1 MTETERAVDDAER
14 AREQGGG
21 GRWFRLPPGRGRLS
35 AGRLGNWRRRLPDE
49 LGVLVVLGLLVAG
62 IGIPY
67 PDFLDSDNL
76 LSTAHNSVYISL
88 MACGMVFA
96 LAMREVDLS
105 VGGTYAMCL
114 VVGALLMRD
123 GCRARGW
130 RCRWCCSPGSL
141 LGVFNALVTTL
152 LALPSFIVTLGT
164 LMLFRGVGLAL
175 ADGKQ
180 ITDLPLDDSFFTLAG
195 GDAAGVPF
203 ALWVLLAVDGRSRR
217 CVLTR
222 TRFGARVRAIG
233 SNPDAAAFSGIP
245 VVRTRVQAL
254 ALSGLTTACAAALAL
269 AFYGA
274 GDPTL
279 GQGYELQAI
288 AACIIGGTPLAGG
301 RGSVVGAVA
310 GAMILSVVAS
320 GLVFFEVPINW
331 TSFATG
337 GVILVAVAADS
348 ALRRGGRATPLNVH
362 RSARATVGCPARPE
376 PVRCGGRDA
385 VITPIAYAVRRARR
399 AGPPRCRRRLRQR
412 RRLRRLR
419 RRQAEHGHRGRQHQ
433 PQLRP

>member
-1 MTETERAVDDAER
+1 MTETEHAVDDAER

-21 GRWFRLPPGRGRLS
+21 
-35 AGRLGNWRRRLPDE
+35 RRRLGAFTRRLVRDE
-49 LGVLVVLGLLVAG
+49 LGVLVVLGLLIAG

-67 PDFLDSDNL
+67 PDFLTGDNL
-76 LSTAHNSVYISL
+76 LTTAHNSVYISL

-114 VVGALLMRD
+114 VVGALLVRD
-123 GCRARGW
+123 GTPPWLAVPVILATGIA
-130 RCRWCCSPGSL
+130 

-164 LMLFRGVGLAL
+164 LMLYRGVGLAL
-175 ADGKQ
+175 ADGRQ

-203 ALWVLLAVDGRSRR
+203 ALWVLLAVVVVLTV
-217 CVLTR
+217 VLTR
-222 TRFGARVRAIG
+222 TRYGARVRAIG
-233 SNPDAAAFSGIP
+233 SNPDAAEFSGIP

-310 GAMILSVVAS
+310 GAMILAVVAS

-348 ALRRGGRATPLNVH
+348 ALRRTG
-362 RSARATVGCPARPE
+362 
-376 PVRCGGRDA
+376 
-385 VITPIAYAVRRARR
+385 
-399 AGPPRCRRRLRQR
+399 RRRR
-412 RRLRRLR
+412 
-419 RRQAEHGHRGRQHQ
+419 
-433 PQLRP
+433 

>member
-14 AREQGGG
+14 AREPGGEK
-21 GRWFRLPPGRGRLS
+21 RGPASHWPRS
-35 AGRLGNWRRRLPDE
+35 RRLIRDE
-49 LGVLVVLGLLVAG
+49 LGVLVVLGLLIAV

-76 LSTAHNSVYISL
+76 LTTAHNSVYISL

-114 VVGALLMRD
+114 VVGALLIRD
-123 GCRARGW
+123 GTPAWLAVPVILLTGA
-130 RCRWCCSPGSL
+130 L

-195 GDAAGVPF
+195 GDAGGVPF
-203 ALWVLLAVDGRSRR
+203 ALWVLVTVVVVLTV
-217 CVLTR
+217 VLTR

-233 SNPDAAAFSGIP
+233 SNPDAAEFSGIP
-245 VVRTRVQAL
+245 VVRTRIQAL

-310 GAMILSVVAS
+310 GAMILAVVAS

-348 ALRRGGRATPLNVH
+348 ALRRSG
-362 RSARATVGCPARPE
+362 
-376 PVRCGGRDA
+376 
-385 VITPIAYAVRRARR
+385 
-399 AGPPRCRRRLRQR
+399 RRRR
-412 RRLRRLR
+412 
-419 RRQAEHGHRGRQHQ
+419 
-433 PQLRP
+433 

>member
-14 AREQGGG
+14 ARDQGGG
-21 GRWFRLPPGRGRLS
+21 LRRLVPLPGRLVR
-35 AGRLGNWRRRLPDE
+35 DE
-49 LGVLVVLGLLVAG
+49 LGVLLVLALLITG
-62 IGIPY
+62 IGIAY
-67 PDFLDSDNL
+67 PDFLDTSNL

-88 MACGMVFA
+88 MACGMVFV

-105 VGGTYAMCL
+105 VGGSYAMCL
-114 VVGALLMRD
+114 VVGALLVRD
-123 GCRARGW
+123 GLGPWLAVPVMLLTGIV
-130 RCRWCCSPGSL
+130 
-141 LGVFNALVTTL
+141 LGVFNGLVTTL

-164 LMLFRGVGLAL
+164 LMLYRGVGLAL

-180 ITDLPLDDSFFTLAG
+180 ITDLPLDSAFFTVVG
-195 GDAAGVPF
+195 GDPGGVPF
-203 ALWVLLAVDGRSRR
+203 ALWVLLAVLALLAV
-217 CVLTR
+217 VLSR

-245 VVRTRVQAL
+245 VVRTRIEAL
-254 ALSGLTTACAAALAL
+254 ALSGLTTACAAVLAL

-310 GAMILSVVAS
+310 GAMILAVVAS

-337 GVILVAVAADS
+337 AVILVAVAADS
-348 ALRRGGRATPLNVH
+348 ALRRTG
-362 RSARATVGCPARPE
+362 
-376 PVRCGGRDA
+376 
-385 VITPIAYAVRRARR
+385 
-399 AGPPRCRRRLRQR
+399 RRRK
-412 RRLRRLR
+412 
-419 RRQAEHGHRGRQHQ
+419 
-433 PQLRP
+433 

>member
-14 AREQGGG
+14 AREEGG
-21 GRWFRLPPGRGRLS
+21 GRRQFGALP
-35 AGRLGNWRRRLPDE
+35 RRLVRDE
-49 LGVLVVLGLLVAG
+49 LGVLVVLGLLIAG

-76 LSTAHNSVYISL
+76 LTTAHNSVYISL

-114 VVGALLMRD
+114 VVGALLVRE
-123 GCRARGW
+123 GTAPWLAVPVVLVTGTV
-130 RCRWCCSPGSL
+130 

-164 LMLFRGVGLAL
+164 LMLYRGVGLAL

-203 ALWVLLAVDGRSRR
+203 ALWVLLAVVVVLAV
-217 CVLTR
+217 VLTR
-222 TRFGARVRAIG
+222 TPFGARVRAIG
-233 SNPDAAAFSGIP
+233 SNPDAAEFSGIP
-245 VVRTRVQAL
+245 VVRTRIQAL

-301 RGSVVGAVA
+301 RARW
-310 GAMILSVVAS
+310 S
-320 GLVFFEVPINW
+320 GRW
-331 TSFATG
+331 
-337 GVILVAVAADS
+337 
-348 ALRRGGRATPLNVH
+348 
-362 RSARATVGCPARPE
+362 PAR
-376 PVRCGGRDA
+376 
-385 VITPIAYAVRRARR
+385 
-399 AGPPRCRRRLRQR
+399 
-412 RRLRRLR
+412 
-419 RRQAEHGHRGRQHQ
+419 
-433 PQLRP
+433 

>member
-21 GRWFRLPPGRGRLS
+21 RRQFGAFP
-35 AGRLGNWRRRLPDE
+35 RRLIRDE
-49 LGVLVVLGLLVAG
+49 LGVLVVLGLLIAG

-76 LSTAHNSVYISL
+76 LTTAHNSVYISL

-114 VVGALLMRD
+114 VVGALLVRD
-123 GCRARGW
+123 GTAPWLAVPAMLVTGIV
-130 RCRWCCSPGSL
+130 

-164 LMLFRGVGLAL
+164 LMLYRGVGLAL

-203 ALWVLLAVDGRSRR
+203 ALWVLLTAVV
-217 CVLTR
+217 VLAVVLAR

-245 VVRTRVQAL
+245 VVRTRIQAL
-254 ALSGLTTACAAALAL
+254 AVSGLATACAAALAL

-288 AACIIGGTPLAGG
+288 AACIIGGTPLSGG

-348 ALRRGGRATPLNVH
+348 ALRRTG
-362 RSARATVGCPARPE
+362 
-376 PVRCGGRDA
+376 
-385 VITPIAYAVRRARR
+385 
-399 AGPPRCRRRLRQR
+399 RRRR
-412 RRLRRLR
+412 
-419 RRQAEHGHRGRQHQ
+419 
-433 PQLRP
+433 

>member
-1 MTETERAVDDAER
+1 MTETEHAVDDAER
-14 AREQGGG
+14 ARELGG
-21 GRWFRLPPGRGRLS
+21 GRR
-35 AGRLGNWRRRLPDE
+35 RLGALSRRLVRDE

-67 PDFLDSDNL
+67 PDFLTGDNL
-76 LSTAHNSVYISL
+76 LTTAHNSVYISL

-114 VVGALLMRD
+114 VVGALLVRD
-123 GCRARGW
+123 GTPPWLAVPVMLATGIA
-130 RCRWCCSPGSL
+130 

-152 LALPSFIVTLGT
+152 LSLPSFIVTLGT
-164 LMLFRGVGLAL
+164 LMLYRGVGLAL

-195 GDAAGVPF
+195 GDAAGIPF
-203 ALWVLLAVDGRSRR
+203 ALWVLLGVVVVLTV
-217 CVLTR
+217 VLTR
-222 TRFGARVRAIG
+222 TRYGARVRAIG
-233 SNPDAAAFSGIP
+233 SNPDAAEFSGIP

-310 GAMILSVVAS
+310 GAMILAVVAS

-348 ALRRGGRATPLNVH
+348 ALRGTG
-362 RSARATVGCPARPE
+362 
-376 PVRCGGRDA
+376 
-385 VITPIAYAVRRARR
+385 
-399 AGPPRCRRRLRQR
+399 RRRR
-412 RRLRRLR
+412 
-419 RRQAEHGHRGRQHQ
+419 
-433 PQLRP
+433 

>member
-1 MTETERAVDDAER
+1 MTDTERAVDDASHVPR
-14 AREQGGG
+14 ARERDGGK
-21 GRWFRLPPGRGRLS
+21 RWPGP
-35 AGRLGNWRRRLPDE
+35 RRLVRDE
-49 LGVLVVLGLLVAG
+49 LGVLLVLALLVAG

-67 PDFLDSDNL
+67 PDFLDTDNL

-105 VGGTYAMCL
+105 VGGGYAMCL
-114 VVGALLMRD
+114 VVGALLVRE
-123 GCRARGW
+123 GVPPWLAVPVVLVTGIV
-130 RCRWCCSPGSL
+130 

-164 LMLFRGVGLAL
+164 LMLYRGVGLAL
-175 ADGKQ
+175 ADGRQ
-180 ITDLPLDDSFFTLAG
+180 ITDLPLDDSFFTFAG
-195 GDAAGVPF
+195 GDPGGVPF
-203 ALWVLLAVDGRSRR
+203 ALWVLLAVVVVLAV
-217 CVLTR
+217 VLTR

-233 SNPDAAAFSGIP
+233 SNPDAAEFSGIP
-245 VVRTRVQAL
+245 VVRTRIQAL
-254 ALSGLTTACAAALAL
+254 ALSGFTTACAAALAL

-310 GAMILSVVAS
+310 GAMILSVVAA

-348 ALRRGGRATPLNVH
+348 ALRRSG
-362 RSARATVGCPARPE
+362 
-376 PVRCGGRDA
+376 
-385 VITPIAYAVRRARR
+385 
-399 AGPPRCRRRLRQR
+399 RRR
-412 RRLRRLR
+412 
-419 RRQAEHGHRGRQHQ
+419 E
-433 PQLRP
+433 

>member
-1 MTETERAVDDAER
+1 MTETEHAVDDAER
-14 AREQGGG
+14 ARELGG
-21 GRWFRLPPGRGRLS
+21 GRR
-35 AGRLGNWRRRLPDE
+35 RLGTLSRRLVRDE

-67 PDFLDSDNL
+67 PDFLTGDNL
-76 LSTAHNSVYISL
+76 LTTAHNSVYISL

-114 VVGALLMRD
+114 VVGALLVRD
-123 GCRARGW
+123 GTPPWLAVPVMLATGIA
-130 RCRWCCSPGSL
+130 

-152 LALPSFIVTLGT
+152 LSLPSFIVTLGT
-164 LMLFRGVGLAL
+164 LMLYRGVGLAL

-195 GDAAGVPF
+195 GDAAGIPF
-203 ALWVLLAVDGRSRR
+203 ALWVLLGVVVVLTV
-217 CVLTR
+217 VLTR
-222 TRFGARVRAIG
+222 TRYGARVRAIG
-233 SNPDAAAFSGIP
+233 SNPDAAEFSGIP

-310 GAMILSVVAS
+310 GAMILAVVAS

-348 ALRRGGRATPLNVH
+348 ALRGTG
-362 RSARATVGCPARPE
+362 
-376 PVRCGGRDA
+376 
-385 VITPIAYAVRRARR
+385 
-399 AGPPRCRRRLRQR
+399 RRRR
-412 RRLRRLR
+412 
-419 RRQAEHGHRGRQHQ
+419 
-433 PQLRP
+433 

>member
-14 AREQGGG
+14 AREQGR
-21 GRWFRLPPGRGRLS
+21 GRRRFGTLPGRLVG
-35 AGRLGNWRRRLPDE
+35 DE
-49 LGVLVVLGLLVAG
+49 LGVLLVLGLLIAC

-67 PDFLDSDNL
+67 PDFLATDNL

-114 VVGALLMRD
+114 VVGALLVRE
-123 GCRARGW
+123 GTAPWLAVPVVLITGAV
-130 RCRWCCSPGSL
+130 

-164 LMLFRGVGLAL
+164 LMLFRGIGLAL

-203 ALWVLLAVDGRSRR
+203 ALWVLLAVVVVLAV
-217 CVLTR
+217 VLTR

-245 VVRTRVQAL
+245 VVRTRIQAL

-310 GAMILSVVAS
+310 GAMILSVVAA

-348 ALRRGGRATPLNVH
+348 ALRRTG
-362 RSARATVGCPARPE
+362 
-376 PVRCGGRDA
+376 
-385 VITPIAYAVRRARR
+385 
-399 AGPPRCRRRLRQR
+399 RRRR
-412 RRLRRLR
+412 
-419 RRQAEHGHRGRQHQ
+419 
-433 PQLRP
+433 

>member
-1 MTETERAVDDAER
+1 MTETEHAVDDAER
-14 AREQGGG
+14 SSEQGGDRRRSG
-21 GRWFRLPPGRGRLS
+21 AFPGRLIR
-35 AGRLGNWRRRLPDE
+35 DE
-49 LGVLVVLGLLVAG
+49 LGVLVVLGLLIAA

-114 VVGALLMRD
+114 VVGALLVRD
-123 GCRARGW
+123 GTPPWLAVPVMLATGIA
-130 RCRWCCSPGSL
+130 

-164 LMLFRGVGLAL
+164 LMLYRGVGLAL
-175 ADGKQ
+175 ADGRQ

-195 GDAAGVPF
+195 GDAAGVPC
-203 ALWVLLAVDGRSRR
+203 ALWVLLTVVVVLTV
-217 CVLTR
+217 VLTR
-222 TRFGARVRAIG
+222 TRYGARVRAIG
-233 SNPDAAAFSGIP
+233 SNPDAAEFSGIP

-310 GAMILSVVAS
+310 GAMILAVVAS

-348 ALRRGGRATPLNVH
+348 ALRRTG
-362 RSARATVGCPARPE
+362 
-376 PVRCGGRDA
+376 
-385 VITPIAYAVRRARR
+385 
-399 AGPPRCRRRLRQR
+399 RRRR
-412 RRLRRLR
+412 
-419 RRQAEHGHRGRQHQ
+419 
-433 PQLRP
+433 

>member
-1 MTETERAVDDAER
+1 VDDAER
-14 AREQGGG
+14 AREQGGE
-21 GRWFRLPPGRGRLS
+21 
-35 AGRLGNWRRRLPDE
+35 RRLLGAFSRRLVRDE

-67 PDFLDSDNL
+67 PDFLAGDNL
-76 LSTAHNSVYISL
+76 LTTAHNSVYISL

-114 VVGALLMRD
+114 VVGALLVRD
-123 GCRARGW
+123 GTPPWLAVPVTLATGIA
-130 RCRWCCSPGSL
+130 

-164 LMLFRGVGLAL
+164 LMLYRGVGLAL

-195 GDAAGVPF
+195 GDVAGVPF
-203 ALWVLLAVDGRSRR
+203 ALWVLLGVVVVLTV
-217 CVLTR
+217 VLTR
-222 TRFGARVRAIG
+222 TRYGARVRAIG
-233 SNPDAAAFSGIP
+233 SNPDAAEFSGIP

-310 GAMILSVVAS
+310 GAMILAVVAS

-348 ALRRGGRATPLNVH
+348 LLRRTG
-362 RSARATVGCPARPE
+362 
-376 PVRCGGRDA
+376 
-385 VITPIAYAVRRARR
+385 
-399 AGPPRCRRRLRQR
+399 RRR
-412 RRLRRLR
+412 
-419 RRQAEHGHRGRQHQ
+419 H
-433 PQLRP
+433 

>member
-1 MTETERAVDDAER
+1 MAKTEHAVDDAEH
-14 AREQGGG
+14 AREQDG
-21 GRWFRLPPGRGRLS
+21 GRRWPARLS
-35 AGRLGNWRRRLPDE
+35 RRLVRDE
-49 LGVLVVLGLLVAG
+49 LGVLVVLALLVAA
-62 IGIPY
+62 IGVPY
-67 PDFLDSDNL
+67 PDFLAADNL
-76 LSTAHNSVYISL
+76 LTTAHNSVYISL

-105 VGGTYAMCL
+105 VGGTYALCL
-114 VVGALLMRD
+114 VVGALLVRD
-123 GCRARGW
+123 GTPPWLAVPVMLAAGVV
-130 RCRWCCSPGSL
+130 

-164 LMLFRGVGLAL
+164 LMLYRGVGLAL

-180 ITDLPLDDSFFTLAG
+180 ITDLPLGDSFFTLAG

-203 ALWVLLAVDGRSRR
+203 ALWVLLGVVVVLTV
-217 CVLTR
+217 VLTR
-222 TRFGARVRAIG
+222 TRYGARVRAIG
-233 SNPDAAAFSGIP
+233 SNPEAAEFSGIP

-310 GAMILSVVAS
+310 GAMILAVVAS

-348 ALRRGGRATPLNVH
+348 TLRRTG
-362 RSARATVGCPARPE
+362 
-376 PVRCGGRDA
+376 
-385 VITPIAYAVRRARR
+385 
-399 AGPPRCRRRLRQR
+399 RRRR
-412 RRLRRLR
+412 
-419 RRQAEHGHRGRQHQ
+419 
-433 PQLRP
+433 

>member
-14 AREQGGG
+14 ARDQGGG
-21 GRWFRLPPGRGRLS
+21 LRRLVPLPGRLVR
-35 AGRLGNWRRRLPDE
+35 DE
-49 LGVLVVLGLLVAG
+49 LGVLLVLALLITG
-62 IGIPY
+62 IGIAY
-67 PDFLDSDNL
+67 PDFLDTSNL

-88 MACGMVFA
+88 MACGMVFV

-105 VGGTYAMCL
+105 VGGSYAMCL
-114 VVGALLMRD
+114 VVGALLVRD
-123 GCRARGW
+123 GLGPWLAVPVMLLTGIV
-130 RCRWCCSPGSL
+130 
-141 LGVFNALVTTL
+141 LGVFNGLVTTL

-164 LMLFRGVGLAL
+164 LMLYRGVGLAL

-180 ITDLPLDDSFFTLAG
+180 ITDLPLDNAFFTVVG
-195 GDAAGVPF
+195 GDPAGVPF
-203 ALWVLLAVDGRSRR
+203 ALWVLLAVLA
-217 CVLTR
+217 VLAVVLSR

-245 VVRTRVQAL
+245 VVRTRIEAL
-254 ALSGLTTACAAALAL
+254 ALSGLTTACAAVLAL

-310 GAMILSVVAS
+310 GAMILAVVAS

-337 GVILVAVAADS
+337 AVILVAVAADS
-348 ALRRGGRATPLNVH
+348 ALRRTG
-362 RSARATVGCPARPE
+362 
-376 PVRCGGRDA
+376 
-385 VITPIAYAVRRARR
+385 
-399 AGPPRCRRRLRQR
+399 RRRK
-412 RRLRRLR
+412 
-419 RRQAEHGHRGRQHQ
+419 
-433 PQLRP
+433 

>member
-1 MTETERAVDDAER
+1 MTETDRTVDDAER

-35 AGRLGNWRRRLPDE
+35 AGRLGNRRRRLPDE
-49 LGVLVVLGLLVAG
+49 LGVLVVLALLVAG

-105 VGGTYAMCL
+105 VGGSYAMCL
-114 VVGALLMRD
+114 VVGALLIRE
-123 GCRARGW
+123 GVPPWLAVPAVLVTGIA
-130 RCRWCCSPGSL
+130 

-203 ALWVLLAVDGRSRR
+203 ALWVLLAVVV
-217 CVLTR
+217 VLAVLLAR

-245 VVRTRVQAL
+245 VVCTRVQAL
-254 ALSGLTTACAAALAL
+254 ALSVSPTCAAVLAL
-269 AFYGA
+269 AYYGA

-348 ALRRGGRATPLNVH
+348 ALRRGGR
-362 RSARATVGCPARPE
+362 
-376 PVRCGGRDA
+376 
-385 VITPIAYAVRRARR
+385 RR
-399 AGPPRCRRRLRQR
+399 
-412 RRLRRLR
+412 
-419 RRQAEHGHRGRQHQ
+419 H
-433 PQLRP
+433 

>member
-1 MTETERAVDDAER
+1 MEQVRQGD
-14 AREQGGG
+14 AREGKSENE
-21 GRWFRLPPGRGRLS
+21 RPDNDPPGD
-35 AGRLGNWRRRLPDE
+35 GNQQGEGWRRPLPDE
-49 LGVLVVLGLLVAG
+49 LGVLVVLALLVAG

-105 VGGTYAMCL
+105 VGGSYAMCL
-114 VVGALLMRD
+114 VVGALLIRE
-123 GCRARGW
+123 GVAPWLAVPAVLVTGIA
-130 RCRWCCSPGSL
+130 

-203 ALWVLLAVDGRSRR
+203 ALWVLLAVVV
-217 CVLTR
+217 VLAVLLAR

-254 ALSGLTTACAAALAL
+254 ALSGLTTACAAVLAL
-269 AFYGA
+269 AYYGA

-310 GAMILSVVAS
+310 GRDDPVRRRLRARVLRSTHQLDVVR
-320 GLVFFEVPINW
+320 
-331 TSFATG
+331 
-337 GVILVAVAADS
+337 D
-348 ALRRGGRATPLNVH
+348 RRGDPRRGRGGQRAAARRTPSTLK
-362 RSARATVGCPARPE
+362 SLCPE
-376 PVRCGGRDA
+376 PGSGWPGPCSEPGSEFAQSRLGGRHA
-385 VITPIAYAVRRARR
+385 PPIAYAVRRARR
-399 AGPPRCRRRLRQR
+399 AGPPLRHRLRQ
-412 RRLRRLR
+412 
-419 RRQAEHGHRGRQHQ
+419 
-433 PQLRP
+433 

>member
-14 AREQGGG
+14 VREQGDG
-21 GRWFRLPPGRGRLS
+21 L
-35 AGRLGNWRRRLPDE
+35 RRLPRRLVRDE
-49 LGVLVVLGLLVAG
+49 LGVLLVLGLLIAG

-76 LSTAHNSVYISL
+76 LTTAHNSVYISL

-105 VGGTYAMCL
+105 VGGSYAMCL
-114 VVGALLMRD
+114 VVGALLIRE
-123 GCRARGW
+123 GTAPWLAVPVVLLTGIV
-130 RCRWCCSPGSL
+130 
-141 LGVFNALVTTL
+141 LGVFNALVTTV

-164 LMLFRGVGLAL
+164 LMLYRGVGLAL

-180 ITDLPLDDSFFTLAG
+180 ITDLPLDNSFFTLAG
-195 GDAAGVPF
+195 GDALGVPF
-203 ALWVLLAVDGRSRR
+203 ALWVLIAVVVVLAV
-217 CVLTR
+217 VLTR

-337 GVILVAVAADS
+337 GVILVAVAADG
-348 ALRRGGRATPLNVH
+348 LL
-362 RSARATVGCPARPE
+362 
-376 PVRCGGRDA
+376 
-385 VITPIAYAVRRARR
+385 RR
-399 AGPPRCRRRLRQR
+399 AGRLRK
-412 RRLRRLR
+412 
-419 RRQAEHGHRGRQHQ
+419 
-433 PQLRP
+433 

>member
-1 MTETERAVDDAER
+1 MTDTERAVDDAER
-14 AREQGGG
+14 ARDQGGG
-21 GRWFRLPPGRGRLS
+21 P
-35 AGRLGNWRRRLPDE
+35 RRRPLPVRLVRLVPDE
-49 LGVLVVLGLLVAG
+49 LGVLLVLGLLVAG

-67 PDFLDSDNL
+67 PDFLSSGNL

-96 LAMREVDLS
+96 LSMREVDLS
-105 VGGTYAMCL
+105 VGGTYAMVL
-114 VVGALLMRD
+114 VVGAILVRGGVEAWLAVPVMLLT
-123 GCRARGW
+123 GIA
-130 RCRWCCSPGSL
+130 

-180 ITDLPLDDSFFTLAG
+180 ITDLPLDDSFFTFAG
-195 GDAAGVPF
+195 GDPGGVPF
-203 ALWVLLAVDGRSRR
+203 ALWVLLAVAAVLAVVLSRS
-217 CVLTR
+217 
-222 TRFGARVRAIG
+222 RFGARVRAIG
-233 SNPDAAAFSGIP
+233 SNPDAAEFSGIP
-245 VVRTRVQAL
+245 VVRTRIQAL

-310 GAMILSVVAS
+310 GAMILSVVAA

-348 ALRRGGRATPLNVH
+348 ALRRTG
-362 RSARATVGCPARPE
+362 
-376 PVRCGGRDA
+376 
-385 VITPIAYAVRRARR
+385 
-399 AGPPRCRRRLRQR
+399 RRRK
-412 RRLRRLR
+412 
-419 RRQAEHGHRGRQHQ
+419 
-433 PQLRP
+433 

>member
-1 MTETERAVDDAER
+1 MTDTDRAVDDAER

-21 GRWFRLPPGRGRLS
+21 AKRFGLPSAGSWTARLS
-35 AGRLGNWRRRLPDE
+35 PRWLPDE
-49 LGVLVVLGLLVAG
+49 LGVLVVLALLVAG

-76 LSTAHNSVYISL
+76 LTTAHNSVYISL

-105 VGGTYAMCL
+105 VGGSYAMCL
-114 VVGALLMRD
+114 VVGALLVREGVEPWLAVPVMLLT
-123 GCRARGW
+123 GTA
-130 RCRWCCSPGSL
+130 

-164 LMLFRGVGLAL
+164 LMLFRGIGLTL

-195 GDAAGVPF
+195 GDLGGVPF
-203 ALWVLLAVDGRSRR
+203 ALWVLLAVTA
-217 CVLTR
+217 VLTVVLAR
-222 TRFGARVRAIG
+222 TRFGSRVRAIG
-233 SNPDAAAFSGIP
+233 SNPDAATFSGIP

-254 ALSGLTTACAAALAL
+254 ALSGLTTACASVLAL
-269 AFYGA
+269 AYYGA

-310 GAMILSVVAS
+310 GALILSVVAS

-337 GVILVAVAADS
+337 AVILVAVAADS
-348 ALRRGGRATPLNVH
+348 ALRRRG
-362 RSARATVGCPARPE
+362 
-376 PVRCGGRDA
+376 
-385 VITPIAYAVRRARR
+385 
-399 AGPPRCRRRLRQR
+399 RRREN
-412 RRLRRLR
+412 
-419 RRQAEHGHRGRQHQ
+419 RRQ
-433 PQLRP
+433 

>member
-1 MTETERAVDDAER
+1 MTDTDRALDASS
-14 AREQGGG
+14 AREPADLV
-21 GRWFRLPPGRGRLS
+21 RRFRP
-35 AGRLGNWRRRLPDE
+35 RRLLRDE
-49 LGVLVVLGLLVAG
+49 FGVLLVLALLLAA

-67 PDFLDSDNL
+67 PDFFDSDNL
-76 LSTAHNSVYISL
+76 LSTAQNSVYISL

-105 VGGTYAMCL
+105 VGGSYAMCL
-114 VVGALLMRD
+114 VVGALLIRE
-123 GCRARGW
+123 GTEPWLALPVVLLTGIV
-130 RCRWCCSPGSL
+130 
-141 LGVFNALVTTL
+141 LGVFNGVVTTL

-164 LMLFRGVGLAL
+164 LMLYRGIGLAL

-180 ITDLPLDDSFFTLAG
+180 ITDLPLEDSYFTLAG
-195 GDAAGVPF
+195 GDLAGVPF
-203 ALWVLLAVDGRSRR
+203 ALWVLAAVIAVLTV
-217 CVLTR
+217 VLTR

-233 SNPDAAAFSGIP
+233 SNPDAAAFSGLP
-245 VVRTRVQAL
+245 VARTRIQAL

-337 GVILVAVAADS
+337 GVILLAVASDS
-348 ALRRGGRATPLNVH
+348 ALRRTGH
-362 RSARATVGCPARPE
+362 
-376 PVRCGGRDA
+376 
-385 VITPIAYAVRRARR
+385 
-399 AGPPRCRRRLRQR
+399 RRR
-412 RRLRRLR
+412 
-419 RRQAEHGHRGRQHQ
+419 
-433 PQLRP
+433 

>member
-1 MTETERAVDDAER
+1 MTETDRAVDDAEG

-21 GRWFRLPPGRGRLS
+21 GRSFRLSLGRLP
-35 AGRLGNWRRRLPDE
+35 AGRPGNGRRRLTDE
-49 LGVLVVLGLLVAG
+49 LGVLVVLALLVAG

-105 VGGTYAMCL
+105 VGGSYAMCL
-114 VVGALLMRD
+114 VVGALLVRE
-123 GCRARGW
+123 GVAPWVAVPAVLLTGIA
-130 RCRWCCSPGSL
+130 

-152 LALPSFIVTLGT
+152 LALPSFIVT

-203 ALWVLLAVDGRSRR
+203 ALWVLLAVVV
-217 CVLTR
+217 VLAVLLAR

-233 SNPDAAAFSGIP
+233 SNPDAASFSGIP

-254 ALSGLTTACAAALAL
+254 ALSGLTTACAAVLAL
-269 AFYGA
+269 AYYGA

-348 ALRRGGRATPLNVH
+348 ALRRGGR
-362 RSARATVGCPARPE
+362 
-376 PVRCGGRDA
+376 
-385 VITPIAYAVRRARR
+385 RR
-399 AGPPRCRRRLRQR
+399 
-412 RRLRRLR
+412 
-419 RRQAEHGHRGRQHQ
+419 H
-433 PQLRP
+433 

>member
-1 MTETERAVDDAER
+1 MTETDRAVDDAER
-14 AREQGGG
+14 ARAQGGRG
-21 GRWFRLPPGRGRLS
+21 GRRFGLPSNGPWAARLS
-35 AGRLGNWRRRLPDE
+35 PRRLPDE
-49 LGVLVVLGLLVAG
+49 LGVLVVLALLVAG

-67 PDFLDSDNL
+67 PGFLDSDNL
-76 LSTAHNSVYISL
+76 LTTAHNSVYISL

-105 VGGTYAMCL
+105 VGGSYAMCL
-114 VVGALLMRD
+114 VVGALLIRE
-123 GCRARGW
+123 GLEPWLAVPVVLLTGTA
-130 RCRWCCSPGSL
+130 

-164 LMLFRGVGLAL
+164 LMLFRGIGLAL

-195 GDAAGVPF
+195 GDAGGVPF
-203 ALWVLLAVDGRSRR
+203 ALWVLLAVTA
-217 CVLTR
+217 VLTVVLAR
-222 TRFGARVRAIG
+222 TRFGSRVRAIG

-254 ALSGLTTACAAALAL
+254 ALSGLTTACASVLAL
-269 AFYGA
+269 AYYGA

-310 GAMILSVVAS
+310 GALILSVVAS

-337 GVILVAVAADS
+337 AVILVAVAADS
-348 ALRRGGRATPLNVH
+348 VLRRTG
-362 RSARATVGCPARPE
+362 
-376 PVRCGGRDA
+376 
-385 VITPIAYAVRRARR
+385 
-399 AGPPRCRRRLRQR
+399 RRRESR
-412 RRLRRLR
+412 R
-419 RRQAEHGHRGRQHQ
+419 H
-433 PQLRP
+433 

>member
-14 AREQGGG
+14 AREQGGEE
-21 GRWFRLPPGRGRLS
+21 RRLRLPSGWPRPQWSRV
-35 AGRLGNWRRRLPDE
+35 RRLVPDE
-49 LGVLVVLGLLVAG
+49 LGVLVVLGLLIAG

-67 PDFLDSDNL
+67 PDFLDTDNL
-76 LSTAHNSVYISL
+76 LTTAHNSVYISL

-114 VVGALLMRD
+114 VVGALLVRD
-123 GCRARGW
+123 GTAPWLAVPVILLTGT
-130 RCRWCCSPGSL
+130 L

-195 GDAAGVPF
+195 GDAGGVPF
-203 ALWVLLAVDGRSRR
+203 ALWVLVAVVVVLTV
-217 CVLTR
+217 VLTR

-233 SNPDAAAFSGIP
+233 SNPDAAEFSGIP

-348 ALRRGGRATPLNVH
+348 ALRRSG
-362 RSARATVGCPARPE
+362 
-376 PVRCGGRDA
+376 
-385 VITPIAYAVRRARR
+385 
-399 AGPPRCRRRLRQR
+399 RRRR
-412 RRLRRLR
+412 
-419 RRQAEHGHRGRQHQ
+419 
-433 PQLRP
+433 